1 MLRIILLNTLFMFI
15 AGISQAIIAE
25 EFTFKGVYQGKN
37 IYVQNPLSDD
47 RKNFCTKA
55 VYVNDLLVVNNPKTS
70 AYEVDLSYLSIN
82 EPLLIKIIHSGGCVP
97 KVINPQV
104 IRAKNK
110 FQFLSVY
117 VDSSVIRWITKSEVE
132 NGKYFLEQY
141 ISDKWVII
149 DMQEAIHDN
158 NTNQYQTIPKHER
171 GLNRYRIKYVTEED
185 VFYSQVQQFYA
196 KNSPVTVMPDTAQ
209 EKIVLSRE
217 TDYEILDAEG
227 NQVAQG
233 KAKEIDL
240 VHLSAGLYYLNIE
253 NRTEK
258 IIKK

>member
-1 MLRIILLNTLFMFI
+1 MLRIILLSTLLFV
-15 AGISQAIIAE
+15 AGICQAVMAE
-25 EFTFKGVYQGKN
+25 EFTLKGVYQGKN

-47 RKNFCTKA
+47 HKNFCTKA

-70 AYEVDLSYLSIN
+70 AYEVDLSYLSLN
-82 EPLLIKIIHSGGCVP
+82 EPLLIKIIHTGGCVP

-104 IRAKNK
+104 VRPKNK

-141 ISDKWVII
+141 VNDKWVII
-149 DMQEAIHDN
+149 DMKEATREN
-158 NTNQYQTIPKHER
+158 NTNQYQTTPQHDR

-185 VFYSQVQQFYA
+185 VFYSQAQQFYA
-196 KNSPVTVMPDTAQ
+196 KNAPVTVMPDTAQ